1 MNRRAY
7 TRGGHAGVNARRR
20 LPEVAIFR
28 NVAGTGEP
36 RTAKSGQVPVRVP
49 AGAVGSMG
57 C

>member
-7 TRGGHAGVNARRR
+7 TLGGHAGVNARRR
-20 LPEVAIFR
+20 LPEVAILR

-49 AGAVGSMG
+49 AGAVASMG